1 MNQSDCYSP
10 ALDMESRIN
19 NLIVLL
25 QDPNN
30 ESPANGEAS
39 RLWGTP
45 AFTAKVKEWAKQIN
59 RF

>member
-45 AFTAKVKEWAKQIN
+45 AFTAKVKEWAKQ
-59 RF
+59 